1 MPGET
6 IEEQQAFLARLD
18 DLPSEL
24 LQYKIMPHLTPE
36 ILVWLTRENYLK
48 YHSVVRQMVPGRDY
62 EAYIRD
68 MVRHDCAF
76 VMTQLVKEHAKR
88 WTKPQ
93 RYKFAGKSYPSFL
106 RFLIEYAKES
116 NAKRVHAILESI
128 PDDNVRG
135 KGHKRIITTTNRW
148 TN

>member
-1 MPGET
+1 MLGESR
-6 IEEQQAFLARLD
+6 EEQRVFLARLD
-18 DLPSEL
+18 DLPFEL

-36 ILVWLTRENYLK
+36 ILVWLTRENYVEH
-48 YHSVVRQMVPGRDY
+48 HSVVRKMIPGRDY

-76 VMTQLVKEHAKR
+76 VMAQLVKEHSQR

-116 NAKRVHAILESI
+116 KAKHVSRVLESVS
-128 PDDNVRG
+128 DDNVRR
-135 KGHKRIITTTNRW
+135 KGHKRIITTSNRW

>member
-48 YHSVVRQMVPGRDY
+48 Y
-62 EAYIRD
+62 
-68 MVRHDCAF
+68 
-76 VMTQLVKEHAKR
+76 
-88 WTKPQ
+88 
-93 RYKFAGKSYPSFL
+93 KFAGKSYPSFL
-106 RFLIEYAKES
+106 RFLLEYAKDS